1 MAPES
6 IPPVLTPKTV
16 RPGYRSQAAD
26 TNVDADIYLF
36 ARLRQLALKQRIEIA
51 IAHNRGVRKLCL
63 AGIKSRHRGA
73 SLKEIRLQFARAVL
87 SEKFP
92 PGFQPQGGESVAGT
106 ETDPGKL
113 KNSES
118 DETMWIQDSISL
130 AGELHQIL
138 ESVNIPYYVSGGV
151 ASSIHGEP
159 RSTRDLDL
167 VIEIQR
173 DQINLLVTT
182 LEAAGYYCPAGAVED
197 LQQGR
202 DRMLNITH
210 TETIANADLYVTDT
224 SAFAALQMARRR
236 LLDVE
241 GMPNFWLISPEDL
254 LLQKLV
260 WGRGSQSEKQWRDV
274 LGILKLQADFL
285 DYGYLTEWAENLGLV
300 DLISQAFTE
309 AGIL

>member
-1 MAPES
+1 MALES
-6 IPPVLTPKTV
+6 IPPVLANTTV
-16 RPGYRSQAAD
+16 RPGYQPQAAD
-26 TNVDADIYLF
+26 TNIDADIYLF

-87 SEKFP
+87 SEKFS
-92 PGFQPQGGESVAGT
+92 PGFQPQGG
-106 ETDPGKL
+106 
-113 KNSES
+113 
-118 DETMWIQDSISL
+118 DETMWIQDSITL
-130 AGELHQIL
+130 ASELHQIL

-224 SAFAALQMARRR
+224 SAFAASQMTRRR

>member
-6 IPPVLTPKTV
+6 IPWVLTNTTV
-16 RPGYRSQAAD
+16 PSGYRSQATD
-26 TNVDADIYLF
+26 TNIDADIYLF

-63 AGIKSRHRGA
+63 AGIKSRHHSA
-73 SLKEIRLQFARAVL
+73 SVEEIEKLFARAVL

-92 PGFQPQGGESVAGT
+92 PGFQPQGG
-106 ETDPGKL
+106 
-113 KNSES
+113 
-118 DETMWIQDSISL
+118 DERMWIQDSISL

-182 LEAAGYYCPAGAVED
+182 LEAHSYYCPAGAVED
-197 LQQGR
+197 LQQGC
-202 DRMLNITH
+202 DGKMLNITH
-210 TETIANADLYVTDT
+210 TQTIANADLYITDN
-224 SAFAALQMARRR
+224 SAFAVSQMARRK
-236 LLDVE
+236 LLNVE

-260 WGRGSQSEKQWRDV
+260 WGRGSQSQKQWRDV

-285 DYGYLTEWAENLGLV
+285 DYGYLTEWAKNLGLV
-300 DLISQAFTE
+300 DLIGQAFAE
-309 AGIL
+309 AGIS

>member
-6 IPPVLTPKTV
+6 IPTVLTNTTV

-26 TNVDADIYLF
+26 TNIDADIYLF
-36 ARLRQLALKQRIEIA
+36 ARLRQLALKQRIEMA

-73 SLKEIRLQFARAVL
+73 PLEEIRLQFARAVL

-92 PGFQPQGGESVAGT
+92 PGFPPHSC
-106 ETDPGKL
+106 
-113 KNSES
+113 
-118 DETMWIQDSISL
+118 DETMWIQDSITL
-130 AGELHQIL
+130 AAELHEIL

-167 VIEIQR
+167 IIEIQP
-173 DQINLLVTT
+173 DQIDLLVAT
-182 LEAAGYYCPAGAVED
+182 LEAHGYYCPAGAVED
-197 LQQGR
+197 LQRGR
-202 DRMLNITH
+202 ERMLNITH
-210 TETIANADLYVTDT
+210 TETIANADLYVTET
-224 SAFAALQMARRR
+224 SPFAALQMARRR

-241 GMPNFWLISPEDL
+241 GMPAFWLISPEDL

-274 LGILKLQADFL
+274 LGILKLQAANL

-300 DLISQAFTE
+300 DFINQAFTE